1 MAVKVIDTCA
11 MIAFLED
18 EPGADIIEA
27 ILIDPANVCIAH
39 AVNLSE
45 LYTHYCKYHTEADAD
60 EAVRLILE
68 DVSIVERQDADGD
81 FWKGVGRIRARITTT
96 VKNPLT
102 GGCHSISLADCFALQ
117 LAIKTTGAVVTCDH
131 GEFDHVQAS
140 RICQVDFFR

>member
-68 DVSIVERQDADGD
+68 DACIVERQDADGD
-81 FWKGVGRIRARITTT
+81 FWKGVGRILGTNHHDGQESPDRWLPFDFAGRLFRA
-96 VKNPLT
+96 PT
-102 GGCHSISLADCFALQ
+102 GHQDYWCSGNL
-117 LAIKTTGAVVTCDH
+117 
-131 GEFDHVQAS
+131 
-140 RICQVDFFR
+140 RPR